1 MEKGKIIIPIISVLA
16 IAGIV
21 AVVILSSSK
30 YKKFEL
36 PTRIAVE
43 DDIKALGYDVGTFD
57 EKEYRSLGLSGN
69 FVKIWAK
76 YNDKEKNKDRDVSIS
91 YINYDTVEECQ
102 KAFNNCLVNAQYT
115 DKKSE
120 HKGKVKYYQN
130 NEKMT
135 GYVLYNTTLES
146 DGLVDSYTLS
156 LTNEDSILSAK
167 SDFLYGG
174 VYMKGKQIVY
184 VTTSDRGKI
193 YMINDLL
200 DKYGLPKP

>member
-1 MEKGKIIIPIISVLA
+1 MEKGKIIIPIVSVLA

-21 AVVILSSSK
+21 VAIILSTNK

-36 PTRIAVE
+36 PSRITVE
-43 DDIKALGYDVGTFD
+43 DDIKANGYDVGIFD
-57 EKEYRSLGLSGN
+57 EKNYRKLGFEGN
-69 FVKIWAK
+69 YEKIWAK
-76 YNDKEKNKDRDVSIS
+76 YNDKEKNEDRDVSIS
-91 YINYDTVEECQ
+91 FMSYDTVEDCQ
-102 KAFNNCLVNAQYT
+102 KVFEEFYSAAIYT
-115 DKKSE
+115 ENKSK
-120 HKGKVKYYQN
+120 HSGKVKYYHN

-167 SDFLYGG
+167 SNFLYGG